1 MIEKRKRESRNAPR
15 EGEASRPREG
25 AGDIRIDAV
34 RQELQVELLRGEL
47 KNVHMENAELRFR
60 LQQLE
65 NRLRALE
72 KR

>member
-1 MIEKRKRESRNAPR
+1 MQAM
-15 EGEASRPREG
+15 
-25 AGDIRIDAV
+25 
-34 RQELQVELLRGEL
+34 RQEIQVELLRGEL
-47 KNVHMENAELRFR
+47 KNEHAENAELRFR

>member
-1 MIEKRKRESRNAPR
+1 MIEKRKRESRDAPR
-15 EGEASRPREG
+15 EAELSRSREG
-25 AGDIRIDAV
+25 AGDLRIDAV
-34 RQELQVELLRGEL
+34 RQELQVELLRSEL
-47 KNVHMENAELRFR
+47 RNVHMENAELRFR

>member
-1 MIEKRKRESRNAPR
+1 M
-15 EGEASRPREG
+15 
-25 AGDIRIDAV
+25 
-34 RQELQVELLRGEL
+34 RQEIQVELLRGEL
-47 KNVHMENAELRFR
+47 KNVHAENAELRFR